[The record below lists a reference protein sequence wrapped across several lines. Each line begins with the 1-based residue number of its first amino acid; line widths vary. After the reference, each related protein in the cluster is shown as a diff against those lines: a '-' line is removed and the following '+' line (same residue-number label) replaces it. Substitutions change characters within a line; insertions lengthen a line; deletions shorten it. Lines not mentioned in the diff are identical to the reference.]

1 MVNIKELMDIASG
14 FGAKDSVQKEA
25 LAEKAKDGDKDPFMV
40 PWNIDMVLN
49 TNVSHGKI
57 FETDIYDLGGK
68 LMIKD
73 GVLVL
78 EQMGF
83 TCEAAK
89 MQLTS
94 IYRSER
100 KNHLFVGLDFH
111 LLDIEV
117 DKLIK
122 MIPQID
128 TIVPMLRYFSGRGEF
143 HIAAE
148 TYLKSNYDIKY
159 STLRGAS
166 AIEGKNLVLLDN
178 ETFDKMAKM
187 LMFKKRTK
195 NVVDSLSVELT
206 VFRDEVEL
214 YPFLFS
220 MDNYQ
225 VVLQGIYNL
234 SQNYKIKAEAI
245 SPIKLGVDLT
255 SNKTG
260 GLKLSK
266 LKLLNLKYSN
276 MFKPEKQN
284 ATQRQIL
291 ELKKMISDA
300 LKANVKK

>member
-1 MVNIKELMDIASG
+1 MNGNITYDNTQANAFLQFLPYCNIKINDIGVETKELKEKVCMSIVDFSLTLDNLTINNSRFILKNSDFNLSGKITNIDDYMRNDGMLKADLSFTSNMVNIKELMDIVSG

-122 MIPQID
+122 MIQI
-128 TIVPMLRYFSGRGEF
+128 GRA
-143 HIAAE
+143 H
-148 TYLKSNYDIKY
+148 
-159 STLRGAS
+159 
-166 AIEGKNLVLLDN
+166 V
-178 ETFDKMAKM
+178 
-187 LMFKKRTK
+187 
-195 NVVDSLSVELT
+195 
-206 VFRDEVEL
+206 
-214 YPFLFS
+214 
-220 MDNYQ
+220 
-225 VVLQGIYNL
+225 
-234 SQNYKIKAEAI
+234 
-245 SPIKLGVDLT
+245 
-255 SNKTG
+255 
-260 GLKLSK
+260 
-266 LKLLNLKYSN
+266 
-276 MFKPEKQN
+276 
-284 ATQRQIL
+284 
-291 ELKKMISDA
+291 
-300 LKANVKK
+300 